1 MMFFLTL
8 GDKSLLQGI
17 ITRVL
22 KRVTVMVLMLLFS
35 EKIILKLQ
43 HEDSKSFHLRYIT
56 HTSVKENMA

>member
-22 KRVTVMVLMLLFS
+22 KRVTVMVM
-35 EKIILKLQ
+35 IDVTIL
-43 HEDSKSFHLRYIT
+43 
-56 HTSVKENMA
+56 